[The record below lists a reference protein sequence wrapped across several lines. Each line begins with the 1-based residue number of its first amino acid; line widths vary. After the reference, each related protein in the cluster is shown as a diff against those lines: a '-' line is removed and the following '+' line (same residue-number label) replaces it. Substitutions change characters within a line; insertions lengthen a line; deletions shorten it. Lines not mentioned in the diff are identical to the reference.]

1 MSSRR
6 EFIKGMAGAT
16 TALCCGVGITTLFES
31 CTSVAQLQLPIIDKR
46 IKLETSVFQDKAYV
60 VIKNDHLPAPIY
72 IHKEDKTYQA
82 SLMLCTHRQCELNVT
97 GSFLSCPCHGSEFS
111 NKGKVLTGPADKD
124 LQRFKL
130 RVEGSTIIIDLT

>member
-1 MSSRR
+1 
-6 EFIKGMAGAT
+6 MAGAT

-31 CTSVAQLQLPIIDKR
+31 CVSVAQIQVPIIDNSL
-46 IKLETSVFQDKAYV
+46 KLDASVFQDKDYV
-60 VIKNDHLPAPIY
+60 VIKNDRFPAPIY
-72 IHKEDKTYQA
+72 IHKENGSYKA
-82 SLMLCTHRQCELNVT
+82 SLMLCTHRNCELNVT